1 MVHGIIAPT
10 YFWPGATGVPDGWSR
25 VILAATYVSTVL
37 LNPDSGPGQQQ
48 LQEFVD
54 ITRQSQAAGLKVL
67 GYVDSSYGSRAI
79 SDVLSDIDTYSSW
92 YQVDGFFIDDMYIL
106 DDAQVDYYQEI
117 HDAVKNSSLYA
128 NESVAQTQLIFNPGA
143 PDVPEAYLALADI
156 FVTFEGSATSYQ
168 TFQPAAYTN
177 NYTASRFWHIVY
189 DCNSNATINATLQQF
204 TNQTAEYLYM
214 TDLGLPNPYNNLP
227 SIDTWAQLL
236 SYMADV

>member
-1 MVHGIIAPT
+1 
-10 YFWPGATGVPDGWSR
+10 
-25 VILAATYVSTVL
+25 VIL
-37 LNPDSGPGQQQ
+37 
-48 LQEFVD
+48 
-54 ITRQSQAAGLKVL
+54 
-67 GYVDSSYGSRAI
+67 I
-79 SDVLSDIDTYSSW
+79 SL
-92 YQVDGFFIDDMYIL
+92 FL
-106 DDAQVDYYQEI
+106 HCADDAQVDYYQEI